1 MRAPSAGELLDVWET
16 GFSQSLTGRALD
28 LLAAACPETSRDALA
43 ALSIGSRDAGLLR
56 LREALWG
63 PRMDAEVACRNC
75 RERLELILDS
85 GEMLSRSKRAPADEI
100 TWSADGFTIT
110 FRVPASVDLLAA
122 MEQMDQDDPEDFS
135 ALIFQRCLLSAQ
147 YGDEPADPEQLPAEV
162 AAGVAGRMAET
173 DPLADIRLDLTCP
186 SCEHRWSAVF
196 DIVSFLWTEI
206 EVWAWRML
214 SDVHTLARAYGWRER
229 DILALSP
236 TRRQFYLEMVGA

>member
-16 GFSQSLTGRALD
+16 GFSQSLTDRALA

-56 LREALWG
+56 LREEIWG
-63 PRMDAEVACRNC
+63 PRMDAAVVCRNC
-75 RERLELILDS
+75 RERLELTLDS
-85 GEMLSRSKRAPADEI
+85 GQMLSRSERTQPGEI
-100 TWSADGFTIT
+100 TWSIAGFTIT
-110 FRVPASVDLLAA
+110 FRVPASLDLIAA
-122 MEQMDQDDPEDFS
+122 MEPGNPGDFS
-135 ALIFQRCLLSAQ
+135 ALIFQRCLLSARQ
-147 YGDEPADPEQLPAEV
+147 GDAPVNPDQLPPEV
-162 AAGVAGRMAET
+162 AAGVAERMAEA

-214 SDVHTLARAYGWRER
+214 SDVHTLARAYGWHER